1 MKAVVVVAE
10 YVGIA
15 AGIAGSVTIS
25 TLAGRPDLLIFTFLM
40 TYLIVS
46 LLTPAQRHRPQP
58 LARARAAVGGT
69 AGGGPTNSRRFE
81 SEGLGAA
88 G

>member
-1 MKAVVVVAE
+1 MKAVVAAAE
-10 YVGIA
+10 YVGIT

-46 LLTPAQRHRPQP
+46 LALSPERRDRPQP

-69 AGGGPTNSRRFE
+69 AGGGPT
-81 SEGLGAA
+81 
-88 G
+88 